1 MAILVNMGKRG
12 FILKEG
18 FLNPGEQLTVDEETA
33 QKLTKAYPQELKQII
48 VKAQEVKNV
57 VEEKAVEPTVAEK
70 VEGPIEAKPVKKAA
84 RQKKGSK

>member
-70 VEGPIEAKPVKKAA
+70 VEEPIEAKPVKKAA